1 MACRTSTTLVLLL
14 SLCGAPVAGA
24 TAAVSGASVDATDA
38 APAANTAFLAEV
50 RAALQQANN
59 GDSLGAAIVLD
70 RLLADPRMAT
80 LDVAERSNVW
90 ASAAMVSGAQKQGD
104 IALQRLQQAVAIDP
118 HNAYARLRL
127 GLTQMVDEQIDA
139 AADNVILALADT
151 DGEPDMPA
159 EIVWQ
164 LDMLLKHQPAR
175 RLGVLQ
181 GLFDH
186 DWKIDGIEPVEVWV
200 NLAILQVEAGQHD
213 KVAATLERIDSPAPL
228 MRLRADKRFDRYLR
242 RDDPRYDPVAA
253 SRRHIDR
260 LRVEAMLSPGV
271 NETAVELSDAL
282 MVAGD
287 LQDVVGMTTRL
298 AEASREAGS
307 APPELARHVAWM
319 LDTRSRA
326 FRRLGKTDEAVDTQ
340 LLAVRMAEP
349 EGDTVSHRLNLAG
362 LYAALHRP
370 LMAREMMKGLDD
382 LSTYG
387 QSSRALIDLQIALQL
402 NDAAAATRAREQL
415 FASRNDTPGHYRD
428 GLLLENRMDD
438 AAAGMIAQ
446 LADPMDRSTALLELQ
461 DTREAPPLPEEVLLT
476 ARWKQ
481 LKQRPDVQAAVRR
494 VGRIESYPLFSH

>member
-1 MACRTSTTLVLLL
+1 MTCRTGTTLVLLL

-24 TAAVSGASVDATDA
+24 AAAVSGVSVDATDETPTGNA
-38 APAANTAFLAEV
+38 AFLAEV
-50 RAALQQANN
+50 GAALQQADG
-59 GDSLGAAIVLD
+59 GDSLGASIVLD
-70 RLLADPRMAT
+70 RLLVDPRMAK

-90 ASAAMVSGAQKQGD
+90 ASAAMVAGAQKQD
-104 IALQRLQQAVAIDP
+104 DLALQRLRQAVAINP

-127 GLTQMVDEQIDA
+127 AWTQMVDEQPDD
-139 AADNVILALADT
+139 AADNVILALADS
-151 DGEPDMPA
+151 DGEPDMSA
-159 EIVWQ
+159 EMVGH
-164 LDMLLKHQPAR
+164 LDVLLKDKPAK
-175 RLGVLQ
+175 RLAVLQ

-186 DWKIDGIEPVEVWV
+186 HWKIDGVEPVEVWTE
-200 NLAILQVEAGQHD
+200 LAILQVEAGQRD
-213 KVAATLERIDSPAPL
+213 KVAATLERIDAPAPL

-260 LRVEAMLSPGV
+260 LRVDAMLSPGL
-271 NETAVELSDAL
+271 NETAVELSNAL

-287 LQDVVGMTTRL
+287 LEEVVGMTARL
-298 AEASREAGS
+298 AEASREAPS
-307 APPELARHVAWM
+307 PPPELSRPIGWM

-326 FRRLGKTDEAVDTQ
+326 FRRLGKTDEAVEAQ
-340 LLAVRMAEP
+340 LLAVRMTDP
-349 EGDTVSHRLNLAG
+349 QGDTVSHRLNLAG

-370 LMAREMMKGLDD
+370 LMAREAMKGLGD

-387 QSSRALIDLQIALQL
+387 QSGRALIDLQIALQL
-402 NDAAAATRAREQL
+402 NDAVAATRAREQL
-415 FASRNDTPGHYRD
+415 FASRVDTPGHYRD

-438 AAAGMIAQ
+438 AAAVMIAQ

-461 DTREAPPLPEEVLLT
+461 DTRDAPPLPEEVLLT

-494 VGRIESYPLFSH
+494 VGRVESYPLFTY